1 MKDDQVYLRHILDAV
16 EKIETYLDGQTY
28 KSFSSNNMMID
39 AVVRELEIVGEA
51 TNHLSDLLRESHP
64 EIPWR
69 DAIDMRNILIPKLR
83 LRSPTLQ
90 SLLRRS
96 ATKAGSFSD
105 EVLPPVRPFPLCYFR
120 KIFLQN
126 TLADND

>member
-16 EKIETYLDGQTY
+16 EQIETYLEGQTY
-28 KSFSSNNMMID
+28 ESFSNNNMMID

-69 DAIDMRNILIPKLR
+69 DAIDMRNILIHEYFGVRAHLVWSTCKEDLQKLKK
-83 LRSPTLQ
+83 LIDD
-90 SLLRRS
+90 LL
-96 ATKAGSFSD
+96 D
-105 EVLPPVRPFPLCYFR
+105 
-120 KIFLQN
+120 
-126 TLADND
+126 